1 MLPARH
7 PDTCVQSTTITL
19 PGALAD
25 IIPAI
30 IQNEPATSGQSVW
43 SFVLHRQL
51 ILSLPS
57 TQAAFNSHSSRVR
70 RKRQR
75 LPSSLLIENVSAVSF
90 TASPQHFRAET
101 FPIKASDYT
110 PKAVRIPERSGFLA
124 TLRCCHVA
132 VRAKPA
138 ASPLTQL
145 RETCYRSLLS
155 TAATRAI
162 AIRIRRA

>member
-1 MLPARH
+1 MLPARP

-30 IQNEPATSGQSVW
+30 IQNEPATSGQSVC

-57 TQAAFNSHSSRVR
+57 TKAAFNSHSSRVR

-124 TLRCCHVA
+124 TPMLPCCRSRQAGCVA
-132 VRAKPA
+132 NSRNFERPVIVACCLQRQRAP
-138 ASPLTQL
+138 
-145 RETCYRSLLS
+145 
-155 TAATRAI
+155 
-162 AIRIRRA
+162 

>member
-1 MLPARH
+1 VLPARH

-30 IQNEPATSGQSVW
+30 IQNEPATSGQSVR

-51 ILSLPS
+51 ILSRPS
-57 TQAAFNSHSSRVR
+57 TKAAFNSHSSRVR

-90 TASPQHFRAET
+90 TASPQHFHAET

-110 PKAVRIPERSGFLA
+110 FKWN
-124 TLRCCHVA
+124 
-132 VRAKPA
+132 VRAAP
-138 ASPLTQL
+138 
-145 RETCYRSLLS
+145 
-155 TAATRAI
+155 AI
-162 AIRIRRA
+162 AFCATAPQPRTISKSRPNGRRKFCSVLADSHCVGAPSLASAAFG

>member
-1 MLPARH
+1 VLPARP

-30 IQNEPATSGQSVW
+30 IQNEPATSGQSVC

-57 TQAAFNSHSSRVR
+57 TKAAFNSHSSRVR

-101 FPIKASDYT
+101 FPIKASDNAA
-110 PKAVRIPERSGFLA
+110 KWIGKHSGLSGNARFFLPM
-124 TLRCCHVA
+124 LRFKVELGQY
-132 VRAKPA
+132 RA
-138 ASPLTQL
+138 LTIL
-145 RETCYRSLLS
+145 ARKGR
-155 TAATRAI
+155 
-162 AIRIRRA
+162 